1 MINTICP
8 VVSAMRPTKN
18 IFMYLVLAGSV
29 AVNASQVI
37 AADDNASTTV
47 TDQGDG
53 VLRQVATGL
62 GWAQS
67 DNGSDID
74 WTAAGRFCASKGA
87 GWRLPSIAEL
97 QSIYDKSS
105 RVDINCGAGFTC
117 KVSPLFRLT
126 GPWAWSNE
134 ASNSMSTWI
143 VILTKGTTTTY
154 VASDAS
160 KKRALCVLSS

>member
-1 MINTICP
+1 
-8 VVSAMRPTKN
+8 
-18 IFMYLVLAGSV
+18 MYLVLAGSV
-29 AVNASQVI
+29 AVSTPQVI
-37 AADDNASTTV
+37 AADNSASATM
-47 TDQGDG
+47 TDQGG
-53 VLRQVATGL
+53 GLLKQEATGL

-74 WTAAGRFCASKGA
+74 WAAAGRFCASKGS

-105 RVDINCGAGFTC
+105 RIDINCGPGFTC

-143 VILTKGTTTTY
+143 VILTKGSTNTY
-154 VASDAS
+154 VASDGS
-160 KKRALCVLSS
+160 KKRALCVVGL